1 MGMEYSSRI
10 DFPHAAEVPPI
21 GEGNQKESGSFTRC
35 RHCGKVWSVRD
46 EFLNDPEL
54 SLAGKRVNTMRV
66 FIESATQGL
75 LVFVHNGRGCGSR
88 ILVAPD
94 LLLERPR
101 EG

>member
-1 MGMEYSSRI
+1 MSMQQSRRY
-10 DFPHAAEVPPI
+10 DFLHAAKVQSISGGRQE
-21 GEGNQKESGSFTRC
+21 ESGSFKRC
-35 RHCGKVWSVRD
+35 NQCGKAWAVRD

-75 LVFVHNGRGCGSR
+75 LVFVHNGHGCGSR
-88 ILVAPD
+88 ILVAPE